1 MENKRILVIED
12 DANIRDVLKLSLE
25 FEGYKVVCAKN
36 GKEGVEL
43 LASTDPG
50 LILLDLMMPV
60 MNGWEFV
67 DYLKEKNLFSKYPVI
82 VVSAY
87 SERAKAIDC
96 KDFVLKPL
104 ELEDLLLS
112 VKKHFGTANE
122 HS

>member
-1 MENKRILVIED
+1 MSKKRILVVED
-12 DANIRDVLKLSLE
+12 DANIRDVLKLALE
-25 FEGYKVVCAKN
+25 FEGFEVITAKN
-36 GKEGVEL
+36 GKEGLVL
-43 LASTDPG
+43 LDKTKPG

-67 DYLKEKNLFSKYPVI
+67 EHLKNENLFKKYPVI

-104 ELEDLLLS
+104 ELEDLLES
-112 VKKHFGTANE
+112 VKRNYGTGVP
-122 HS
+122 

>member
-1 MENKRILVIED
+1 MTKKRILVVED
-12 DANIRDVLKLSLE
+12 DANIRDVLKLALE
-25 FEGYKVVCAKN
+25 FEGYEVTSAKN
-36 GKEGVEL
+36 GKEGLDL
-43 LASTDPG
+43 LSKINPG

-67 DYLKEKNLFSKYPVI
+67 EHLKNENLYQKYPVI

-104 ELEDLLLS
+104 ELEDLLES
-112 VKKHFGTANE
+112 VKKNYGTGVM
-122 HS
+122 

>member
-1 MENKRILVIED
+1 MANKRILIIED
-12 DANIRDVLKLSLE
+12 DANIRDVLRLALQ
-25 FEGYKVVCAKN
+25 FEGYEVVSAKN

-43 LASTDPG
+43 LASTNPG

-67 DYLKEKNLFSKYPVI
+67 DYLKNENLFNKYPVV

-96 KDFVLKPL
+96 RDFVLKPL
-104 ELEDLLLS
+104 ELEDLLIS
-112 VKKHFGTANE
+112 VNKHFGTGSA
-122 HS
+122 